1 MSPPGRPKGE
11 YRSAQRAGTPSSPPG
26 RPKGEYRSARH
37 EGTPV
42 SAPRYDVALRR
53 LAPTARFDAR
63 GKPED
68 LAAALGTA
76 GLPVPERRNSS
87 LAGAGQVRV
96 DWLGPQRYV
105 ITAPLDQE
113 DAVDSALEAAFA
125 GFAGADVTCSTDMVV
140 TFELAGSGAADVLA
154 QGTPLDISP
163 AVLLPASVT
172 GTELWGVGVIVERP
186 AADPQIFRVTVE
198 RAYAGYVDGWLRTAA
213 GLPADIRPGV
223 MIAPPGMA
231 QPT

>member
-1 MSPPGRPKGE
+1 
-11 YRSAQRAGTPSSPPG
+11 
-26 RPKGEYRSARH
+26 
-37 EGTPV
+37 V

-68 LAAALGTA
+68 LAAALRAA

-87 LAGAGQVRV
+87 LGSAGHVRI
-96 DWLGPQRYV
+96 DWLGPQRHV
-105 ITAPLDQE
+105 VSAPLEQE
-113 DAVDSALEAAFA
+113 EALGSALEAAFA
-125 GFAGADVTCSTDMVV
+125 GVAGADVTCSTDMVV

-163 AVLLPASVT
+163 AAFLPASVT

-186 AADPQIFRVTVE
+186 AADPKTFRVTVE
-198 RAYAGYVDGWLRTAA
+198 RSYAGYIDGWLRTAA

-223 MIAPPGMA
+223 MIAPPGIA
-231 QPT
+231 QSL